1 MLYYCTFAHCFVGDC
16 WLLAAVA
23 SLSLHKE
30 LFNRVV
36 PTDQDFNDSDYAG
49 VFRFRFWQFGKWT
62 DVIVDDRLP
71 TYYGKLVFLH
81 STDSNEF
88 WSALLEKA
96 YAKLMGS
103 YEALRGGSTSEAM
116 EDFTG
121 GITLFY
127 DLHGDSLPSDL
138 FSIMERAMKKCS
150 LLGCSIEAD
159 PNVVEAKLPNGLI
172 RGHAYS
178 ITDVRQVSQF

>member
-1 MLYYCTFAHCFVGDC
+1 M
-16 WLLAAVA
+16 
-23 SLSLHKE
+23 
-30 LFNRVV
+30 V

-49 VFRFRFWQFGKWT
+49 VFRFNFWQYGKWT
-62 DVIVDDRLP
+62 EVIVDDRLP
-71 TYYGKLVFLH
+71 THNGKLVFLH

-103 YEALRGGSTSEAM
+103 YEALGGGSTSEAM

-121 GITLFY
+121 GIALSY
-127 DLHGDSLPSDL
+127 DLRGDSLPSDL
-138 FSIMERAMKKCS
+138 FVFMVRAITRSS

-159 PNVVEAKLPNGLI
+159 PNVVEGKLPNGLI
-172 RGHAYS
+172 KGRAYS
-178 ITDVRQVSQF
+178 ITDVRQVSQL